1 MKQTKYR
8 VICLGSATMDYF
20 ATVHEKL
27 KSGSYGQ
34 KVLVKDLEVFT
45 GGGGSNAAVGLARL
59 GLKSAYLGK
68 FGKDG
73 ARETILSEFKKE
85 RVEAI
90 PVKFSSDAPT
100 AISFVLK
107 SEQERDR
114 IIYAYKGAADEL
126 RFKDFDARRLNADW
140 IYMGTLMGE
149 AFKTA
154 EKISGQCRR
163 KKIKLL
169 FNPSTYLAGKGKKFL
184 KKILE
189 NTTILILNKEEGQLL
204 CGRKEEISLLLPE
217 LKRLIIE
224 EGVVVIT
231 NGPLAVAA
239 YEGKKIYWQKPP
251 QVKVLHTAGAGDAFN
266 AGFLAGYIYTER
278 IDKALKLGVINAGE
292 VIQHYGAK
300 NNLMHLGK
308 AKRHLK

>member
-1 MKQTKYR
+1 M
-8 VICLGSATMDYF
+8 GSATVDYF

-27 KSGSYGQ
+27 RSVSYGQ

-68 FGKDG
+68 LGKDG
-73 ARETILSEFKKE
+73 AGETILAEFKKE
-85 RVEAI
+85 GVKAI
-90 PVKFSSDAPT
+90 PVKSSSDAPT

-126 RFKDFDARRLNADW
+126 RFTDFNEKKLTADW

-154 EKISGQCRR
+154 EKIVNICCR
-163 KKIKLL
+163 KKIKIL

-184 KKILE
+184 QTILK
-189 NTTILILNKEEGQLL
+189 NTEILILNKEEAQLL
-204 CGRKEEISLLLPE
+204 CGKKEEISLLLPE
-217 LKRLIIE
+217 LKRLIN
-224 EGVVVIT
+224 GVVVIT

-239 YEGKKIYWQKPP
+239 YDGKKIYWQKPP
-251 QVKVLHTAGAGDAFN
+251 QVKVVHTAGAGDAFN
-266 AGFLAGYIYTER
+266 AGFLAGYVYTGR
-278 IDKALKLGVINAGE
+278 IDKGLRLGVFNAGE

-300 NNLMHLGK
+300 NNLMYLDQ
-308 AKRHLK
+308 AKRYLR

>member
-1 MKQTKYR
+1 MNLLLKKQKI
-8 VICLGSATMDYF
+8 ICVGSATVDYF

-27 KSGSYGQ
+27 RSVSYGQ

-68 FGKDG
+68 LGKDG
-73 ARETILSEFKKE
+73 AGEIILSEFRKE
-85 RVEAI
+85 GVEAI
-90 PVKFSSDAPT
+90 SVKSSSDAPT

-126 RFKDFDARRLNADW
+126 RFTDFNKRKLIADW
-140 IYMGTLMGE
+140 LYLGTLMGE

-154 EKISGQCRR
+154 EKIVKICRR
-163 KKIKLL
+163 KKIKIL

-184 KKILE
+184 QTILK
-189 NTTILILNKEEGQLL
+189 NTEILILNKEEAQLL
-204 CGRKEEISLLLPE
+204 CGKKEEISLLLPE
-217 LKRLIIE
+217 LKRLINGI
-224 EGVVVIT
+224 VVIT

-239 YEGKKIYWQKPP
+239 YDGKKIYWQKPP
-251 QVKVLHTAGAGDAFN
+251 QVKVVHTAGAGDAFN
-266 AGFLAGYIYTER
+266 AGFLAGYVYIRR
-278 IDKALKLGVINAGE
+278 IDKGLRLGVFNAGE

-300 NNLMHLGK
+300 NNLMYLNQ
-308 AKRHLK
+308 AKRYLR